1 MIYRSNRGARNT
13 GESSFESR
21 LIDHGA
27 ELHGVE
33 SLSLW
38 NSRNRR
44 SYVSRISTT
53 SDFQSSYASN
63 PRLLIESTPQT
74 SIFEFVSLSP
84 IDPGERSNE
93 HSFSARAQ
101 FPFDSVS
108 ENRDREEFMNPSRIA
123 RSILDRGLI
132 LDSFL
137 FHFFLSFSFPLI
149 SNQKNRN
156 RSDLKIGSF
165 EMKMFASRVS

>member
-33 SLSLW
+33 SLSLSLW

-63 PRLLIESTPQT
+63 PRSLIESTPQT

-132 LDSFL
+132 LDSFSIS
-137 FHFFLSFSFPLI
+137 FFLFLFPSFRI
-149 SNQKNRN
+149 KRIEIVQ
-156 RSDLKIGSF
+156 I
-165 EMKMFASRVS
+165 

>member
-1 MIYRSNRGARNT
+1 
-13 GESSFESR
+13 
-21 LIDHGA
+21 
-27 ELHGVE
+27 
-33 SLSLW
+33 
-38 NSRNRR
+38 
-44 SYVSRISTT
+44 
-53 SDFQSSYASN
+53 
-63 PRLLIESTPQT
+63 
-74 SIFEFVSLSP
+74 
-84 IDPGERSNE
+84 
-93 HSFSARAQ
+93 
-101 FPFDSVS
+101 
-108 ENRDREEFMNPSRIA
+108 MNPSRIA

>member
-1 MIYRSNRGARNT
+1 M
-13 GESSFESR
+13 ES
-21 LIDHGA
+21 
-27 ELHGVE
+27 
-33 SLSLW
+33 SLSLFLSTW

-63 PRLLIESTPQT
+63 PRSLIESTPQT

-137 FHFFLSFSFPLI
+137 FHFFLSSSFPLI

-165 EMKMFASRVS
+165 EIKMFASRVS